1 LNRSNELYAAVFW
14 VDEVLLDDHGRIRQP
29 LWRIQSET
37 LSPNKVRLRNS
48 LSPPKSPSWLD
59 RIRDRLR
66 HTPVDSA
73 RAIFL
78 ERAFDAVID
87 ITQAVPLAS
96 LQQTAA
102 ANNNMLVLL
111 KALQSPELLPE
122 LERYEPLASP
132 YLKGIQAQQ
141 DLLREAGGLMSSL
154 QVANLL
160 RLSRQA
166 VDKRRLA
173 NKLIAIPQG
182 QHAFRYPA
190 CQFDDKGP
198 LPGLE
203 EVLSKLDTADAWMP
217 LIFLLSPNA
226 TLGDQSPL
234 QLLRLGETAQVLNA
248 ASSFGNHGAL

>member
-1 LNRSNELYAAVFW
+1 MANTKRNVTHNESLPPQIAVAP
-14 VDEVLLDDHGRIRQP
+14 EI
-29 LWRIQSET
+29 
-37 LSPNKVRLRNS
+37 
-48 LSPPKSPSWLD
+48 PSWLD

-66 HTPVDSA
+66 QTPVDSA

-87 ITQAVPLAS
+87 ITQAVPLSS
-96 LQQTAA
+96 LEQTAA
-102 ANNNMLVLL
+102 AANNMLVLL
-111 KALQSPELLPE
+111 KALQSPEVLPE

-132 YLKGIQAQQ
+132 YLEGIQAQQ
-141 DLLREAGGLMSSL
+141 DLLRQAGGLMSSS

-160 RLSRQA
+160 RLTRQA

-182 QHAFRYPA
+182 QHGFGYPA

-203 EVLSKLDTADAWMP
+203 DFLSKLDTADPWMP

-226 TLGDQSPL
+226 TLGERSPL
-234 QLLRLGETAQVLNA
+234 DLLRRGETAQVLNA
-248 ASSFGNHGAL
+248 ASIFGNQGAL

>member
-1 LNRSNELYAAVFW
+1 
-14 VDEVLLDDHGRIRQP
+14 
-29 LWRIQSET
+29 
-37 LSPNKVRLRNS
+37 
-48 LSPPKSPSWLD
+48 
-59 RIRDRLR
+59 
-66 HTPVDSA
+66 
-73 RAIFL
+73 
-78 ERAFDAVID
+78 
-87 ITQAVPLAS
+87 
-96 LQQTAA
+96 
-102 ANNNMLVLL
+102 MLVLL

-141 DLLREAGGLMSSL
+141 DLLREAGGLMSSS

-182 QHAFRYPA
+182 QHAFGYPA

-234 QLLRLGETAQVLNA
+234 QLLRLGKTAQVLNA